1 VTRVTPARVEE
12 LAALVKRAAKGL
24 SRRLG
29 AHQSEAFASAALRV
43 RTTTS
48 ESPGPP

>member
-1 VTRVTPARVEE
+1 VGERAE
-12 LAALVKRAAKGL
+12 LVIAAAKGL

-43 RTTTS
+43 RTTAATPDP
-48 ESPGPP
+48 PGPP